1 MRTLNS
7 DAYLSTLR
15 DLVNEGK
22 DVRLLISGSSMS
34 PFLVHKRDSIIFSKP
49 NRELKRGDMVFYQR
63 ENGQF
68 VMHRILWT
76 KPEGL
81 YLIGDAQ
88 KEIEGP
94 INPSQ
99 VFGLIK
105 KVCRKGKWIEPGN
118 FWWWFFE
125 NIWLKIIPFRK
136 IIMKIFNLFNNF
148 GK

>member
-34 PFLVHKRDSIIFSKP
+34 PFLVHERDSIIFSKP

-63 ENGQF
+63 GNGQF
-68 VMHRILWT
+68 VMHRILRI

-105 KVCRKGKWIEPGN
+105 KVNRKGKWIEPGC

-125 NIWLKIIPFRK
+125 YVWLKIIPFRK
-136 IIMKIFNLFNNF
+136 IIMKIFNFFNNF